1 MNVLLGNNARLSSLW
16 KWLAEKLRSGE
27 PEASGHIH
35 RFREADARSAHQRIF
50 LFRPF
55 DVKRR
60 FKQRHPVVP
69 MRDAQCLRD
78 APRSR
83 AQQLCWFEAAS
94 LTHCIKTRQRFDR
107 ANQHSRAVTF
117 FAANEVEA
125 PVDSV

>member
-27 PEASGHIH
+27 PEPPGHIH

-60 FKQRHPVVP
+60 FKKRHPVVP
-69 MRDAQCLRD
+69 MRDAISSDDLA
-78 APRSR
+78 APSFTVGPER
-83 AQQLCWFEAAS
+83 
-94 LTHCIKTRQRFDR
+94 TRR
-107 ANQHSRAVTF
+107 TF
-117 FAANEVEA
+117 F
-125 PVDSV
+125 PFR